1 MTNIVYPTQCAVFF
15 LNETSS
21 IKEAVLLSLPS
32 NLGLVFGEIL
42 LMLFGTPLGH
52 WCVLFSQPLFSL
64 FTIQVL
70 DVNTNPRVPGNGHSL
85 AP

>member
-15 LNETSS
+15 LKETST
-21 IKEAVLLSLPS
+21 IKESVLLTLPS

-52 WCVLFSQPLFSL
+52 WYGYLFPNFQMNKK
-64 FTIQVL
+64 
-70 DVNTNPRVPGNGHSL
+70 NTDDSV
-85 AP
+85 